1 MADGVFNIAKGAAA
15 EMVRDGATNLGM
27 ILLRA
32 NETEADLIDH
42 DNLSVLIGAAGN
54 TEANF
59 TNYGRKTG
67 LTGTITVDDTNNRV
81 DIDVPDQTWSS
92 AGGAANNTLTKLIVY
107 YENSASDAGRVPLT
121 HHDFAITTD
130 GSDVTAVINASGF
143 YRAS

>member
-1 MADGVFNIAKGAAA
+1 MAAA
-15 EMVRDGATNLGM
+15 NLGM

-54 TEANF
+54 TEADF
-59 TNYGRKTG
+59 TNYARKTG

-81 DIDVPDQTWSS
+81 DIDVPDQTWAS
-92 AGGAANNTLTKLIVY
+92 AGGAANNTLTKLVVY